1 MKVEE
6 GTTDC
11 NNIGRNYMFVING
24 FFSTAGGTAGQIS
37 PEEFTER
44 IGNDVVLEDGGLILI
59 EDGELTQDPN
69 ALLIEDNST
78 YLTFEENDSILAESE
93 VGYTDKLLNF
103 EPTKHRIEYIA
114 NNTFMKFSNET
125 HLFNDMSI
133 RAYHL
138 EQVPA

>member
-1 MKVEE
+1 MILV
-6 GTTDC
+6 
-11 NNIGRNYMFVING
+11 
-24 FFSTAGGTAGQIS
+24 
-37 PEEFTER
+37 
-44 IGNDVVLEDGGLILI
+44 EDG
-59 EDGELTQDPN
+59 DLTQDPN

-93 VGYTDKLLNF
+93 VGYTDKLLNI

-133 RAYHL
+133 RANHL